1 MKKFSYA
8 AGAVF
13 LCFTLFSCGG
23 NGDQPKNDA
32 SAHDSD
38 SIKRVTVTVNDTLP
52 KKITGNYDRIYNDI
66 ARYLAGMKPEPGCKL
81 DTSYTNNAD
90 WKKYADAA
98 ESKWMQYDTM
108 RIQVLKNWSKRE
120 LAGVDRPNHT
130 LFYPFSG
137 PDILHGNSFFQHAD
151 TTVMI
156 GLEPVGTTPFLS
168 KNNSDTLKSYFQS
181 VNASLYAILNF
192 SFFRTIAMKK
202 DLRSAV
208 NGTTPIMMIFLERTG
223 NRVLDVKPIHI
234 DENGKRVFDEKGHGG
249 YKMPGV
255 DITYCK
261 SDSTGEAHVL
271 YFSCD
276 LSNEGFEKTC
286 VPFVTFLQS
295 LGHVNTYLKSA
306 SYLMYNDFFSG
317 IRNLIIAQSDHV
329 LQDDSG
335 IPNRFMD
342 PKVWDHRLFGRYTGV
357 ISLFKG
363 DEQHDLDSLF
373 KHDPN
378 RKDLEFGIGY
388 KWQKGTS
395 NLVLYTKKGAA
406 L

>member
-1 MKKFSYA
+1 MKKLVYLA
-8 AGAVF
+8 ASAAVC
-13 LCFTLFSCGG
+13 LNLLSCGG
-23 NGDQPKNDA
+23 NGDQSKKETPK
-32 SAHDSD
+32 SDSD
-38 SIKRVTVTVNDTLP
+38 SVKKETVMANDTLP
-52 KKITGNYDRIYNDI
+52 HKVSGNYDRIYNDI
-66 ARYLAGMKPEPGCKL
+66 ARYLGGMKPLPGCKL
-81 DTSYTNNAD
+81 DTGYTNNKD

-98 ESKWMQYDTM
+98 ENKWMQYDTM
-108 RIQVLKNWSKRE
+108 RIEVLRNWSKRE
-120 LAGVDRPNHT
+120 LAGVDRVNHT

-137 PDILHGNSFFQHAD
+137 PDILHGTCLFPNAD

-156 GLEPVGTTPFLS
+156 GLEPVGSTPFLQ
-168 KNNSDTLKSYFQS
+168 KNNSDTLSRYFQS
-181 VNASLYAILNF
+181 VNSSLYAILNF
-192 SFFRTIAMKK
+192 SFFRTIAMKR
-202 DLRSAV
+202 DLRSEV
-208 NGTTPIMMIFLERTG
+208 NGTTPIMMIFLQRTG
-223 NRVLDVKPIHI
+223 HIVLDVKPIHI
-234 DENGKRVFDEKGHGG
+234 DESGKRVYDEKGHGG

-261 SDSTGEAHVL
+261 SDSTGEAHLL

-286 VPFVTFLQS
+286 VPFVTFLKS

-306 SYLMYNDFFSG
+306 SYLMYKDFFSG
-317 IRNLIIAQSDHV
+317 IRNLIITQSDHL

-335 IPNRFMD
+335 IPNRFLD
-342 PKVWDHRLFGRYTGV
+342 PAVWSHQLYGKYSGV

-373 KHDPN
+373 RNDKD

-395 NLVLYTKKGAA
+395 NLVLYTKK
-406 L
+406 